1 MGSSSGPV
9 GSVAPSAL
17 ASLAGSSGALPAI
30 DPPTPQSTRS
40 RPGGPPSTPPGG
52 GPPPSEPRGFKRFL
66 PRSLWV
72 QTLGL
77 LGLSVAVTVT
87 VGGPIVAPRLQQQV
101 LDQLVRRGRTMA
113 RTLAKDYELRTALST
128 NDATL
133 GASVVRSYA
142 QSDEDIRYVAL
153 LRGREIWIVAPE
165 SAPKDEILAT
175 PTNAPEHGGPATG
188 SAGLVLPMDNSALRL
203 SEPIPLGD
211 GSGAVVLGLST
222 QRSLERALQATIG
235 SLATGSLLV
244 FTLFILFFFRWV
256 ASRLNRMVAFAQ
268 AVATGVLNNT
278 LPDNTDDDM
287 GRLAQGLRMMAQ
299 RTGDVVLQL
308 MEASRQ
314 LTTASS
320 ELLEAATQQSK
331 NMNDQGTS
339 VAEMGATVAEL
350 RQTFIEATNKAEAVI
365 DLARRSEE
373 SSSGGSS
380 AVRESIE
387 GMVHIR
393 DQVAAI
399 ARTIHGLLERTDQI
413 NAIIEVVND
422 LAEQSN
428 ILALNAGIEAARAG
442 EHGRGFSVVA
452 REVRSLA
459 ERSKESTA
467 EVRSML
473 QQIRQAGREAVRVI
487 EEGTRRSENGVVLAN
502 AAGDSIQRLGD
513 TIVSSSASAMQ
524 IATLTRQQS
533 VGIDQIW
540 QATKGIDQFTRDATR
555 GIARLEG
562 AAANMKSLAGRLS
575 DIVGRYKV

>member
-1 MGSSSGPV
+1 MG
-9 GSVAPSAL
+9 L
-17 ASLAGSSGALPAI
+17 
-30 DPPTPQSTRS
+30 
-40 RPGGPPSTPPGG
+40 
-52 GPPPSEPRGFKRFL
+52 KRLL
-66 PRSLWV
+66 PRSLWM

-87 VGGPIVAPRLQQQV
+87 VGGPIVAPRMQQQV
-101 LDQLVRRGRTMA
+101 LDQLLRRGRTTV
-113 RTLAKDYELRTALST
+113 RTLAKDHELRTALSSR
-128 NDATL
+128 DAVL
-133 GASVVRSYA
+133 GESVVGMYA
-142 QSDEDIRYVAL
+142 QSDEDVRYVAL
-153 LRGREIWIVAPE
+153 LRGREIWVVAPA
-165 SAPKDEILAT
+165 SAPKDEILSTLTDGPSGAAGGAT
-175 PTNAPEHGGPATG
+175 ESLRGTA
-188 SAGLVLPMDNSALRL
+188 SDSNSLRL

-222 QRSLERALQATIG
+222 QRSLERAMQQTIG
-235 SLATGSLLV
+235 TLATGSLLV

-256 ASRLNRMVAFAQ
+256 ASRLNRMVGFAQ
-268 AVATGVLNNT
+268 AVAAGVLNDN
-278 LPDNTDDDM
+278 LPDTTDDDM
-287 GRLAQGLRMMAQ
+287 GRLAQALRMMAQ
-299 RTGDVVLQL
+299 RTGDVVMQL

-314 LTTASS
+314 LTSASS
-320 ELLEAATQQSK
+320 ELLEAATSQSK

-350 RQTFIEATNKAEAVI
+350 RQTFIEATSKAEAVI

-442 EHGRGFSVVA
+442 EHGRGFAVVA

-555 GIARLEG
+555 GIVRLEG

>member
-1 MGSSSGPV
+1 
-9 GSVAPSAL
+9 
-17 ASLAGSSGALPAI
+17 
-30 DPPTPQSTRS
+30 
-40 RPGGPPSTPPGG
+40 
-52 GPPPSEPRGFKRFL
+52 
-66 PRSLWV
+66 
-72 QTLGL
+72 
-77 LGLSVAVTVT
+77 
-87 VGGPIVAPRLQQQV
+87 
-101 LDQLVRRGRTMA
+101 
-113 RTLAKDYELRTALST
+113 
-128 NDATL
+128 
-133 GASVVRSYA
+133 
-142 QSDEDIRYVAL
+142 
-153 LRGREIWIVAPE
+153 
-165 SAPKDEILAT
+165 
-175 PTNAPEHGGPATG
+175 
-188 SAGLVLPMDNSALRL
+188 MDNNALRL

-256 ASRLNRMVAFAQ
+256 AGRLNRMVAFAQ

-320 ELLEAATQQSK
+320 ELLKAATQQSK

-428 ILALNAGIEAARAG
+428 ILALNAGIEAAQAG

>member
-1 MGSSSGPV
+1 MSQ
-9 GSVAPSAL
+9 
-17 ASLAGSSGALPAI
+17 
-30 DPPTPQSTRS
+30 PTGIQRI
-40 RPGGPPSTPPGG
+40 
-52 GPPPSEPRGFKRFL
+52 L
-66 PRSLWV
+66 PRSLWM
-72 QTLGL
+72 QTICL
-77 LGLSVAVTVT
+77 LALSIAVTVT
-87 VGGPIVAPRLQQQV
+87 IGGPLVWPRMQKQV
-101 LDQLVRRGRTMA
+101 HDQLVRRGRTMVRA
-113 RTLAKDYELRTALST
+113 LVKDFELRSAISQRDVAL
-128 NDATL
+128 AQ
-133 GASVVRSYA
+133 SVSHALVL
-142 QSDEDIRYVAL
+142 SDEDVRYVAV
-153 LRGREIWIVAPE
+153 LRGQDVLASAPS
-165 SAPKDEILAT
+165 SAPKDEILGA
-175 PTNAPEHGGPATG
+175 AAQPESP
-188 SAGLVLPMDNSALRL
+188 SDSDSLRIAQ
-203 SEPIPLGD
+203 PVPVGD
-211 GSGAVVLGLST
+211 GSATVVLGLSK
-222 QRSLERALQATIG
+222 QRSLERALQQTLG
-235 SLATGSLLV
+235 TLATASLGV

-256 ASRLNRMVAFAQ
+256 ASRLNHMVRFAQ
-268 AVATGVLNNT
+268 GVASGVLNEH
-278 LPDNTDDDM
+278 LPDTTSDDL
-287 GRLAQGLRMMAQ
+287 GRLAQALRAMAQ
-299 RTGDVVLQL
+299 RTGEVIVQL

-320 ELLEAATQQSK
+320 ELLDAATLQSK
-331 NMNDQGTS
+331 NMSDQGTS

-350 RQTFIEATNKAEAVI
+350 RQTFIEATSKAEAVI

-399 ARTIHGLLERTDQI
+399 TQTIHGLLERTDQI

-452 REVRSLA
+452 REVRNLA

-467 EVRSML
+467 EVRTML
-473 QQIRQAGREAVRVI
+473 QQIRQAGREAGRVI
-487 EEGTRRSENGVVLAN
+487 EEGTRRAENGVALAN

-513 TIVSSSASAMQ
+513 TIVTSSASAMQ

-540 QATKGIDQFTRDATR
+540 QATKGIDQFTREATR
-555 GIARLEG
+555 GITRLES
-562 AAANMKSLAGRLS
+562 AAGNMKALASRLS